1 MTGISNLLFARK
13 VGSLSY
19 KVGSCLVCISYN
31 SLERPVR
38 DKHSSLFGLF
48 VKYIEKSFFFN
59 TIP

>member
-38 DKHSSLFGLF
+38 DKHSSLFHPF
-48 VKYIEKSFFFN
+48 VSYEEK
-59 TIP
+59 TVL